1 MDSCNYHC
9 ITNHH
14 ILINN
19 PTFLSQKLKKEFR
32 CIYGYKNH
40 TEHNVLITWVQIK
53 SWERL
58 LYEFSQAFHINNFT
72 RTIVFNTCEVIHMSG
87 DILNA
92 DENIEY
98 EDEYGFTGSFLN
110 PPPIIIDNNTKI

>member
-40 TEHNVLITWVQIK
+40 DENNVLITWVLIK
-53 SWERL
+53 SWEML
-58 LYEFSQAFHINNFT
+58 LSEFTQAFDINLCPRKIFCNA
-72 RTIVFNTCEVIHMSG
+72 CEVINISCN
-87 DILNA
+87 ILNS
-92 DENIEY
+92 DENVEDV
-98 EDEYGFTGSFLN
+98 DEYGFTGSF
-110 PPPIIIDNNTKI
+110 